1 MATVTE
7 FTITKGNQL
16 EFYIIVKES
25 GSTAPLVLDPAD
37 TFSYT
42 LVDKKTS
49 VKYVEDV
56 AMVISNADNGEIK
69 GVITALV
76 SADLPTKKSMA
87 EDGYIPRPNLRLVVN
102 GVTASQGPFVAA
114 IEDVYVI
121 VG

>member
-7 FTITKGNQL
+7 FTITKGNEL
-16 EFYIIVKES
+16 DFYIIVKES
-25 GSTAPLVLDPAD
+25 GSLTPLELDISD

-42 LVDKKTS
+42 LVDKKS
-49 VKYVEDV
+49 NVKYVEDV
-56 AMVISNADNGEIK
+56 AMTISNALNGEIK
-69 GVITALV
+69 GTITALV

-102 GVTASQGPFVAA
+102 GVTLAQGPFVAA